1 MSKNFAEKNFETVVG
16 NDNEPIL
23 RYISKFKNHPSIKAT
38 KCRKKE
44 EQTFNFNYVSYEEVL
59 NKVTK
64 LHTPKTIQQNDIPTK
79 ISDICYTFEVFARH
93 FHESIIFSMENS
105 IFPSENPV
113 LK

>member
-1 MSKNFAEKNFETVVG
+1 MLKKNSETDVG

-23 RYISKFKNHPSIKAT
+23 NYISKLKSHPGIKVI

-79 ISDICYTFEVFARH
+79 ISDIC
-93 FHESIIFSMENS
+93 
-105 IFPSENPV
+105 
-113 LK
+113 